1 MAYFQSVHKSQ
12 IPINC
17 HLCDSK
23 KNIKWKCVDCG
34 LFICDKCK
42 EGRHLRIK
50 NAQDHNVIS
59 IKDVGLHSEKL
70 DFTNIKCTDH
80 SAQSCCLFCKRCDS
94 LVCPTCVSKVHKKHA
109 NDLIEISE
117 AYNIK
122 IDELKER
129 QSNIKMEKE
138 KAITRKKHL
147 EQCKNAE
154 NAKYNKVIPNI
165 LNHGN
170 ALKKAIDKYIEELK
184 DEVDEHLKA
193 ILKSIDTDLHNL
205 SKSMEHSNEKN
216 REVEILIK
224 TQDVA
229 KFFSEVG
236 RSFKS
241 NEVLVPKSQS
251 SYNSIPNFFPGEITQ
266 SNVGV
271 LQSEESPEK
280 LSIAFKILQEY
291 QTELSRVSQIIPC
304 VDNSVWIN
312 SSSDGCI
319 INAEPRGRKL
329 TVVSNFKMTVYGM
342 AITQSNNLLL
352 SVHGKSRLQKL
363 NITTGKLTDTDFD
376 VDPLV
381 PISIHTTSGNKVI
394 VVGISEKLRR
404 KAVFLI
410 NDKGDHE
417 TVYEH
422 DKHNQPLFSY
432 PRSITSTSNGNIQLV
447 DFHKG
452 KKGRVVVL
460 VKGSD
465 MIHSYN
471 GDPKIN
477 KHKSFKPQRIVTT
490 SRDNVMVT
498 DLDTEIIHILNSNG
512 CLISWYNTKDIGIL
526 HPFSLALTPTGQ
538 VYIGCTRQ
546 AGSTAKEAK
555 IYEVTISGC

>member
-1 MAYFQSVHKSQ
+1 MAYFQSVHKSE

-23 KNIKWKCVDCG
+23 KNIKWKCLDCG

-50 NAQDHNVIS
+50 NAQDHKVIS
-59 IKDVGLHSEKL
+59 IKDVGLHCEKL
-70 DFTNIKCTDH
+70 DFTNIKCTNH
-80 SAQSCCLFCKRCDS
+80 TEQSCCLFCKRCGS

-117 AYNIK
+117 AYKIK
-122 IDELKER
+122 MDGLKEG
-129 QSNIKMEKE
+129 QSYIKKEKE
-138 KAITRKKHL
+138 KAITIKKQL
-147 EQCKNAE
+147 EQRKNAE

-170 ALKKAIDKYIEELK
+170 ALKKAIDKYIEEMKDDVDQYLK
-184 DEVDEHLKA
+184 DT
-193 ILKSIDTDLHNL
+193 LKSIDTDLHNL
-205 SKSMEHSNEKN
+205 SKSMEHANEKN

-224 TQDVA
+224 TKDVA
-229 KFFSEVG
+229 KFFSEV
-236 RSFKS
+236 SYNKS
-241 NEVLVPKSQS
+241 KEVLVPKPQS
-251 SYNSIPNFFPGEITQ
+251 SYNSIPNFLPGEITQ

-271 LQSEESPEK
+271 LQNVESPEK
-280 LSIAFKILQEY
+280 LSVAFKICQEY

-304 VDNSVWIN
+304 ADNLVWIN

-319 INAEPRGRKL
+319 INAETKGRKL
-329 TVVSNFKMTVYGM
+329 TVLSTFNMTVYGM
-342 AITQSNNLLL
+342 AITQTNELLL

-363 NITTGKLTDTDFD
+363 NTTTGKLTDTDFN

-381 PISIHTTSGNKVI
+381 PISIHITSGNKLI
-394 VVGISEKLRR
+394 VVGISNKLGR
-404 KAVFLI
+404 KAVFVI
-410 NDKGDHE
+410 NHRGDHE
-417 TVYEH
+417 IVYEY
-422 DKHNQPLFSY
+422 DKHNQPMFTYL
-432 PRSITSTSNGNIQLV
+432 RSITSTSDGNIQLV

-460 VKGSD
+460 GKGSD
-465 MIHSYN
+465 IVNSYT

-477 KHKSFKPQRIVTT
+477 KHKSFKPQRIATT
-490 SRDNVMVT
+490 SKDNVIVT
-498 DLDTEIIHILNSNG
+498 DLDTEIIHILNSKG